1 MQLTDYDLMEIQIE
15 ALFCCDAQ
23 GRMLVNNEP
32 DPPPA
37 PRFFLGRTS
46 HGNFWRF
53 RYDLPDALV
62 HQLNELC
69 HTEPISTDFIQKPT
83 NYEAIRE
90 ALYAH
95 SPLSDEYRGPAF
107 WIPEDRPSSA
117 NTVTISDENVSLV
130 QQAFGFSMPIP
141 AAQHPVVAVVG
152 DGMAVAVCFSSR
164 TTPSASEAG
173 VETLD
178 GFRGRGYAT
187 AAVSAWAAAV
197 RQAGRLPLY
206 STTWDNH
213 ASRAV
218 ARKLGMVCYG
228 EDFSIG

>member
-1 MQLTDYDLMEIQIE
+1 MQLTDHDLMEIQIE

-23 GRMLVNNEP
+23 GRMLHSNEP
-32 DPPPA
+32 DAPPA
-37 PRFFLGRTS
+37 PRFFLGRTA

-53 RYDLPDALV
+53 RYDLPDTLV
-62 HQLNELC
+62 RQLNELC
-69 HTEPISTDFIQKPT
+69 HAEPICTDFTQKPI
-83 NYEAIRE
+83 NYEVIRE
-90 ALYAH
+90 ALRAH

-107 WIPEDRPSSA
+107 WIPVDRPFSA
-117 NTVTISDENVSLV
+117 NTVTISDENASLV
-130 QQAFGFSMPIP
+130 QQAFGFSTPIP
-141 AAQHPVVAVVG
+141 AAQLPVVAVVE

-164 TTPSASEAG
+164 TTPRASEAG
-173 VETLD
+173 VETLEE
-178 GFRGRGYAT
+178 FRGRGYAT
-187 AAVSAWAAAV
+187 AVVSAWAAAV

-213 ASRAV
+213 ASQAV